1 MCNKGK
7 HAFSSPRGQS
17 WSLGDVDFMFSWE
30 EIIGF
35 LSVNKGGD
43 ADDDDFRWWCEHLLT
58 LLEVGR
64 GGPICQRTY
73 RYIAGAWMT
82 EDCPGHITSP

>member
-1 MCNKGK
+1 
-7 HAFSSPRGQS
+7 
-17 WSLGDVDFMFSWE
+17 MFSWE

-35 LSVNKGGD
+35 LSVNKGDD
-43 ADDDDFRWWCEHLLT
+43 ADDDDSDDDVSISSHL
-58 LLEVGR
+58 G
-64 GGPICQRTY
+64 GGPVCQRSY